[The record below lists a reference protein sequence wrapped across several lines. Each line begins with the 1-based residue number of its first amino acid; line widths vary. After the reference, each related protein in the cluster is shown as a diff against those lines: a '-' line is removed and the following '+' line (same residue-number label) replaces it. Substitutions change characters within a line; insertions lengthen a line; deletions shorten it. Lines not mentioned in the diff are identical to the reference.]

1 MNEINTTTLIQQ
13 TEKRLKAILGDK
25 FYEEIKEFF
34 RQFILAS
41 NVDKLLITRRAYILY
56 KIFYKIISISEAQD
70 DKKAK
75 DAIATRGDCSTCVY
89 TTHSIPL
96 LLGKSEKRP
105 LLIVDD
111 VIVNGRTIVQVTH
124 KFQNVDKDWKIYLW
138 CLRCNEEA
146 AFVQEIQPYLKH
158 VFFVTPYEWEII
170 SDRLTDAVIMA
181 NIGYVSFLNTYWV
194 SDNGYEKIFEY
205 LSSNQYDKRSH
216 TIETHS
222 SGSEGKYSLKCDY
235 FFIDQYDNQKYPV
248 AIRLYKTDWSNLV
261 IPYVYLPT
269 LSSEKL
275 SSMLK
280 EYRQQSDVTTCS
292 INVFSEYLDT
302 KNDKESFNL
311 GIGILLYQ
319 SIVNFLSDSYLKD
332 IFRKC
337 LGNDFNAQIAL
348 CFNPVESF
356 PADMNEG
363 SFPAENIADTGHEDW
378 DQISKEIEVC
388 KRMLS
393 SVEQKTDSFLE
404 TMKKYFAKVREEDD
418 RRANQKMERLYGISI
433 NDIMNCFVTSGVTN
447 SSISTSN
454 FYLDLLYLW
463 DTGMASCVI
472 LATWNQEKKCNEFSE
487 FIRHGEQAFR
497 AIYSIYPDEYSVL
510 RRFAEISDSYSDRE
524 ILPFVRY
531 YGQYSG
537 SSRILHFAEKIEFE
551 TFFADCMAISPESVG
566 AKLQKQEIDKIIKT
580 YMSSI

>member
-248 AIRLYKTDWSNLV
+248 AIRLYKTD
-261 IPYVYLPT
+261 
-269 LSSEKL
+269 
-275 SSMLK
+275 
-280 EYRQQSDVTTCS
+280 
-292 INVFSEYLDT
+292 
-302 KNDKESFNL
+302 
-311 GIGILLYQ
+311 
-319 SIVNFLSDSYLKD
+319 
-332 IFRKC
+332 
-337 LGNDFNAQIAL
+337 
-348 CFNPVESF
+348 
-356 PADMNEG
+356 
-363 SFPAENIADTGHEDW
+363 
-378 DQISKEIEVC
+378 
-388 KRMLS
+388 
-393 SVEQKTDSFLE
+393 
-404 TMKKYFAKVREEDD
+404 
-418 RRANQKMERLYGISI
+418 
-433 NDIMNCFVTSGVTN
+433 
-447 SSISTSN
+447 
-454 FYLDLLYLW
+454 
-463 DTGMASCVI
+463 
-472 LATWNQEKKCNEFSE
+472 
-487 FIRHGEQAFR
+487 
-497 AIYSIYPDEYSVL
+497 
-510 RRFAEISDSYSDRE
+510 
-524 ILPFVRY
+524 
-531 YGQYSG
+531 
-537 SSRILHFAEKIEFE
+537 
-551 TFFADCMAISPESVG
+551 
-566 AKLQKQEIDKIIKT
+566 
-580 YMSSI
+580 